1 MSYTIIRGIGTGPA
15 SVLFRD
21 VCPIESQIPPF
32 CAHMRRSKKLVVV
45 GNGMVG
51 FKLCE
56 KLRKRVG
63 GDELEITVY
72 GEEPRPAYDRVHL
85 SSYFSGQTPED
96 LLMAPRSWYE
106 EHEITLHTSEHVEW
120 IDRSAKR
127 VGTKSGATSEYDEL
141 VLATGSSPFVPD
153 VAGSNIPGVFVYR
166 TIEDLKAIDDYGS
179 LCARGVVLGGGLLGL
194 EAAKALL
201 DLELDTT
208 VVEFMPRLMP
218 RQLDDGAALVLRDRL
233 ESLGLSVLTGKETV
247 EICGQDE
254 ITDLRFSDDSML
266 ATDILVISAG
276 IRPRDELARKCG
288 LAVGRRGGIVV
299 NDRLKTIDDSI
310 YAIGEA
316 ALHDG
321 IVYGLVAP
329 GYAMAEV
336 VASQIVGNETAVFS
350 GFDTAT
356 KLKLIGVDVAS
367 FGDPFD
373 GDGSVPIVYNDRL
386 KGIYKKINVAK
397 DGSRLLGGVLVGDMS
412 SHGLLQQMY
421 LNGSPCSDNPAD
433 LILGPRGGG
442 SADGAAGM
450 GLEFLPLESQVCSCE
465 NVTRGTIEQAVLDH
479 DLTEVTDVARSTGAG
494 TGCGGCKPLV
504 SDLLVHLMKA
514 SGKEVS
520 RSLCEH
526 FDYTRQELYDLIKV
540 RNVKSFDELLEGY
553 GTGDGCE
560 ICQPAVASLMASI
573 FAELAT
579 SQPTIQDTN
588 DRFLANIQRGGTYSV
603 IPRVPGGEI
612 TPAKLSTIARVAEE
626 YGLYTK
632 ITGGQRIDLFGA
644 RVEQLPTIWE
654 ELIDAG
660 FESGHAY
667 GKALRTVK
675 SCVGTSWCRYGVQD
689 AVSFAI
695 KIEERYKGIRAPHK
709 IKSAVSG
716 CTRECA
722 EAQSKDFGLIATE
735 KGWNLYVGG
744 NGGSNPQH
752 AKLLESDLDEETCI
766 KLIDRFLMF
775 YIKTAAPLTRTAKWL
790 NKLEGG
796 LEYLRDVIVRDSLGI
811 CAELERDMEELVGN
825 YECEWRTVVESPELR
840 KRFSHFVNVDEPDP
854 TLEFVP
860 MRGQEIPAPWPA

>member
-1 MSYTIIRGIGTGPA
+1 
-15 SVLFRD
+15 
-21 VCPIESQIPPF
+21 
-32 CAHMRRSKKLVVV
+32 
-45 GNGMVG
+45 MVG
-51 FKLCE
+51 FKLCQ
-56 KLRKRVG
+56 KLRERAG
-63 GDELEITVY
+63 PEELEITVY

-85 SSYFSGQTPED
+85 SSYFSGKGADD

-106 EHEITLHTSEHVEW
+106 EQHIALHTSERVEW

-127 VGTKSGATSEYDEL
+127 VGTKSGASCEYDEL

-153 VAGSNIPGVFVYR
+153 VVGSDLPGVFLYR
-166 TIEDLKAIDDYGS
+166 TLEDLEAIEDYGFD
-179 LCARGVVLGGGLLGL
+179 CERGAVLGGGLLGL

-201 DLELDTT
+201 DMELDTT

-218 RQLDDGAALVLRDRL
+218 RQLDDGAAVVPRDQL
-233 ESLGLSVLTGKETV
+233 EGLGLSVLTGKETE
-247 EICGQDE
+247 EICGPDGV
-254 ITDLRFSDDSML
+254 TGLRFSCGSDGVTGLRFSDGSTL
-266 ATDILVISAG
+266 PTDMLVISAG
-276 IRPRDELARKCG
+276 IRPRDELARKSG
-288 LAVGRRGGIVV
+288 LTVGLRGGIVV
-299 NDRLKTIDDSI
+299 DDRLKTNDDAI

-316 ALHDG
+316 ALHNG
-321 IVYGLVAP
+321 IIHGLVGP
-329 GYAMAEV
+329 GYAMAGV
-336 VASQIVGNETAVFS
+336 VASQIVDDETTVFS
-350 GFDTAT
+350 GSDTAT

-373 GDGSVPIVYNDRL
+373 GDGSVPIVYNDRVN
-386 KGIYKKINVAK
+386 GIYKKINVAA

-421 LNGSPCSDNPAD
+421 LNGSPCSGDPAN
-433 LILGPRGGG
+433 LILGPRGNG
-442 SADGAAGM
+442 SASAG
-450 GLEFLPLESQVCSCE
+450 LDLLPLESQVCSCE

-479 DLTEVTDVARSTGAG
+479 DLTEVADVARSTRAG

-504 SDLLVHLMKA
+504 SDLLVYLMEA
-514 SGKEVS
+514 GGKEVS

-526 FDYTRQELYDLIKV
+526 FAYTRQELYDLIKV
-540 RNVKSFDELLEGY
+540 RNVKSFDELVDGY

-560 ICQPAVASLMASI
+560 ICKPAVASLMASI
-573 FAELAT
+573 FAEIAT

-612 TPAKLSTIARVAEE
+612 TPKKLYTIACVAEK

-644 RVEQLPTIWE
+644 RVEQLPFIWE
-654 ELIDAG
+654 ELIEAG

-695 KIEERYKGIRAPHK
+695 KVEERYKGIRAPHK

-735 KGWNLYVGG
+735 RGWNLYVCG
-744 NGGSNPQH
+744 NGGANPQH
-752 AKLLESDLDEETCI
+752 AKLFESDLDEDACI

-775 YIKTAAPLTRTAKWL
+775 YIKTAPPLTRTAKWL
-790 NKLEGG
+790 NNLDGG

-811 CAELERDMEELVGN
+811 CAELEQEMEELVGN

-840 KRFSHFVNVDEPDP
+840 KRFSHFVNVEEPDP

-860 MRGQEIPAPWPA
+860 MRGQRIPAPW